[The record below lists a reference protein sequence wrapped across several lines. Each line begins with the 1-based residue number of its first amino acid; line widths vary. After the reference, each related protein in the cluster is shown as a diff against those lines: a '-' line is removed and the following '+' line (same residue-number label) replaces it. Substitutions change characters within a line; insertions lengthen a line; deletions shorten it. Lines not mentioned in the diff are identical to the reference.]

1 MTNISYSR
9 NQIESTFVTLIKEGL
24 IDSEDRLTM
33 PSGIYSRAGVS
44 INVNRKGR
52 VLISELVREFQKDK
66 FLSTSFS
73 NKELENEIIDSV
85 LEAALALDKGKSSIE
100 EVVTTLLN
108 RLNSERD
115 NWLIILPIIGIEL
128 FEGAEIRLAG
138 GAIRAFTEEDSR
150 KLNRDAMDIWST
162 LRYEDVVR
170 QKRISELNGVL
181 KDILSSSKV
190 WFQTSVE
197 GKREAAYSLAL
208 ESCTLALDVLRFFA
222 LYVGIDPDTTA
233 LAIPT
238 EGRKGKIDYLQ
249 FKGNKM
255 VVLGG
260 RLGEIVH
267 PYTLDIKRLE
277 KLVNFQQFKIVQEI
291 SAKINPN
298 EVENK
303 ILLAI
308 QQFGE
313 ASRLNSS
320 GAKLQ
325 WYLST
330 LETILAKEN
339 DEYRDRGKKVS
350 RRLALLIGNDK
361 SKSKIINDMDELY
374 KIRQGPVHYGH
385 RNRVGSE
392 IVTKQDIADARFF
405 AYLGTL
411 RAIEYLSK
419 VSSHDDLLNALD
431 TQISRGIS

>member
-1 MTNISYSR
+1 
-9 NQIESTFVTLIKEGL
+9 
-24 IDSEDRLTM
+24 
-33 PSGIYSRAGVS
+33 
-44 INVNRKGR
+44 
-52 VLISELVREFQKDK
+52 
-66 FLSTSFS
+66 
-73 NKELENEIIDSV
+73 
-85 LEAALALDKGKSSIE
+85 
-100 EVVTTLLN
+100 
-108 RLNSERD
+108 
-115 NWLIILPIIGIEL
+115 
-128 FEGAEIRLAG
+128 
-138 GAIRAFTEEDSR
+138 
-150 KLNRDAMDIWST
+150 
-162 LRYEDVVR
+162 
-170 QKRISELNGVL
+170 
-181 KDILSSSKV
+181 
-190 WFQTSVE
+190 
-197 GKREAAYSLAL
+197 
-208 ESCTLALDVLRFFA
+208 
-222 LYVGIDPDTTA
+222 
-233 LAIPT
+233 
-238 EGRKGKIDYLQ
+238 
-249 FKGNKM
+249 M

-350 RRLALLIGNDK
+350 QRLALLIGNEK
-361 SKSKIINDMDELY
+361 SKPKIINDMDELY
-374 KIRQGPVHYGH
+374 KIRRRPVHYGH

-411 RAIEYLSK
+411 RAIECLSA

-431 TQISRGIS
+431 TKIS